1 MEKGLE
7 IHASLI
13 SKPMSGNDSVLSL
26 HLATSLEIPHTNSK
40 KKKKLNILSCGVQEI
55 W

>member
-7 IHASLI
+7 IQMLMHHWLVNQGQE
-13 SKPMSGNDSVLSL
+13 MTLLSL
-26 HLATSLEIPHTNSK
+26 RLATSLEIPDTSS
-40 KKKKLNILSCGVQEI
+40 KKKLNILSCGVQEI